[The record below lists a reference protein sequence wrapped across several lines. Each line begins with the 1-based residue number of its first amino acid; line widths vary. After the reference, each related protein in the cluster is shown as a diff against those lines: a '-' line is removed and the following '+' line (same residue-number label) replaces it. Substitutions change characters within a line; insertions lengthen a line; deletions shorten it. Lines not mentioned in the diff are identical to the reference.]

1 MISFLD
7 DSAIES
13 SITSV
18 PSNCSVDSL
27 RLDGLHF
34 DPLGALL
41 MGDVTAKA
49 VSSSTTAHA
58 QAHISTSTGGAVGG
72 GNGGDSK
79 NKNSSLRGTLQ
90 TSSTPTKTDSSDRI
104 AHDRSNNDPQKD
116 LQKEG
121 TLAPEIPDRKNSPPP
136 SNGQAGHRRI
146 LSKREPLV
154 CVERDSSHFDVL
166 PRLPLTKLLLVR
178 AGPKTQ
184 QISGQTKNDTATS
197 TSSTASSSP
206 GALQKNNSNNNNN
219 INNSSGNV
227 PRFPSTNPPKP
238 TQASSLYGLEQA
250 ASLVIFSRNGRLA
263 LSAGRVD
270 GSVAVREVDP
280 RTGFILSAADF
291 HAHHHR
297 VICLACDSIAFAR
310 TDVIASCDAYGQTLV
325 WTVSRLKVPSQPSG
339 VSSHVIS
346 RRPQRLFRC
355 EASQH
360 MKCEISW
367 QLGLVVT
374 VSVGVV
380 HIFSVE
386 RDERLRAF
394 EYDWEEDL
402 IEDDAEKEIKEKA
415 VMVRKSDEDKVVIVD
430 IASVTHTESSTE
442 SESSSEEIPDEF
454 EVNKKDFY
462 SSDKTNTTGLSS
474 TYRKRT
480 VHKKSVKD
488 MDEDGQCKD
497 MEEECS
503 IARRIALCDDGSVLL
518 HVEVTSAREE
528 AQSTSP
534 LPPPPHL
541 TPSTSSQPPLPP
553 RKSEP
558 RRTSVHYILSYSLS
572 GVRTGRARM
581 VSPVTFLSVP
591 DRSSDIAIAGCEDGA
606 VTIFRFV
613 G

>member
-1 MISFLD
+1 M
-7 DSAIES
+7 DSM
-13 SITSV
+13 
-18 PSNCSVDSL
+18 
-27 RLDGLHF
+27 RLDGLHI
-34 DPLGALL
+34 DPLGAFL
-41 MGDVTAKA
+41 MNDVTVAGRA
-49 VSSSTTAHA
+49 VSTTAAHA
-58 QAHISTSTGGAVGG
+58 HGHTTGSAGAGVGVLGGGVGG
-72 GNGGDSK
+72 DNK

-90 TSSTPTKTDSSDRI
+90 TSSTPTKVDTDRI
-104 AHDRSNNDPQKD
+104 VHSNNEH
-116 LQKEG
+116 QKEG
-121 TLAPEIPDRKNSPPP
+121 TLAHEIPDRKNSPPP
-136 SNGQAGHRRI
+136 SNGQMGHRRI

-178 AGPKTQ
+178 AGPKNQ
-184 QISGQTKNDTATS
+184 QISGQTKNDTTSASSNSTS

-206 GALQKNNSNNNNN
+206 GASQKNNNNTNN
-219 INNSSGNV
+219 NNSSGNV
-227 PRFPSTNPPKP
+227 PRFPPTNPPKP

-250 ASLVIFSRNGRLA
+250 ASLVIFSRSGRLA

-325 WTVSRLKVPSQPSG
+325 WTVSRLKAPSQPSG

-355 EASQH
+355 QASQH

-394 EYDWEEDL
+394 EYDWEEEL
-402 IEDDAEKEIKEKA
+402 IHHDDAEKEKKEKA
-415 VMVRKSDEDKVVIVD
+415 VMVGRNDEDKVVIVD

-442 SESSSEEIPDEF
+442 SESSTEDIPEEF

-480 VHKKSVKD
+480 VHKKSGKEIN
-488 MDEDGQCKD
+488 EDGQCKEV
-497 MEEECS
+497 EEECS

-518 HVEVTSAREE
+518 HIEVTSAREE
-528 AQSTSP
+528 SNSSSP
-534 LPPPPHL
+534 LPPNTS
-541 TPSTSSQPPLPP
+541 TPTSLPP
-553 RKSEP
+553 RKIEP

-606 VTIFRFV
+606 VTIFRLV
-613 G
+613 L